1 MIPHD
6 RYDCFKKSAH
16 PRDAKK
22 VSVTGVGRLPEWCFQ
37 ATKDV
42 RENVTKYH
50 RINYFVLL
58 PYAVPQ

>member
-42 RENVTKYH
+42 RECNKVS
-50 RINYFVLL
+50 
-58 PYAVPQ
+58 PY